1 MVTVRNHAKE
11 RLEAGELALGV
22 GLRQAR
28 TVDIGRIMKTA
39 GYDFLFIDMEHNSM
53 SIDLA
58 AQISVAAQD
67 AGITPVVRV
76 PDFQHF
82 HATRALD
89 AGAQGIV
96 VPHVDTA
103 DVAARMV
110 QYCMYPPIGH
120 RSVTGALPQLDFRPA
135 PLGEATAAI
144 NAATLL
150 ILMLETP
157 EAIGNVEEIAAVPGF
172 DVLLVGTN
180 DLCMEMGIPGP
191 ARSSAHQR
199 GVRAGHPGVPG
210 ARQARRARR
219 RVRSAADAA
228 LSGDGLSPRARRQ
241 RSDLHARRGH
251 RPRRRRP
258 RDELRVGK
266 RKSRSRSRRVSF

>member
-1 MVTVRNHAKE
+1 MTTVHNHAKE

-53 SIDLA
+53 SVDLA
-58 AQISVAAQD
+58 AQISIAAQD

-82 HATRALD
+82 HATRVLD

-103 DVAARMV
+103 EVAARMV
-110 QYCMYPPIGH
+110 SNCKYPPIGH
-120 RSVTGALPQLDFRPA
+120 RSVTGVLPQLDFKPA

-157 EAIGNVEEIAAVPGF
+157 EAIDNVEQIAAVPGF
-172 DVLLVGTN
+172 DVLLIGAN
-180 DLCMEMGIPGP
+180 DLCMEMGIPGELDHP
-191 ARSSAHQR
+191 RIGQAFERIVAACRANGKHAGLGGVYDPPLMERYLAMGFRMVLAGSDFSFMLGAAKER
-199 GVRAGHPGVPG
+199 ATAVRAM
-210 ARQARRARR
+210 
-219 RVRSAADAA
+219 S
-228 LSGDGLSPRARRQ
+228 
-241 RSDLHARRGH
+241 
-251 RPRRRRP
+251 
-258 RDELRVGK
+258 VG
-266 RKSRSRSRRVSF
+266 

>member
-1 MVTVRNHAKE
+1 MITVRNHAKE

-39 GYDFLFIDMEHNSM
+39 GYDFVFIDMEHNSM

-58 AQISVAAQD
+58 AQLSIAAQD

-76 PDFQHF
+76 PGFEHF

-96 VPHVDTA
+96 VPHVDTPEI
-103 DVAARMV
+103 AARMV
-110 QYCMYPPIGH
+110 SHCRYPPVGH
-120 RSVTGALPQLDFRPA
+120 RSVTGALPQVDFRPA

-144 NAATLL
+144 DAATLL

-157 EAIGNVEEIAAVPGF
+157 EAIDNVEAIAAVPGF

-180 DLCMEMGIPGP
+180 DLCMEMGIPGQFDHP
-191 ARSSAHQR
+191 RVGEALERIVGACRANGKHAGLGGVYDPPLMQR
-199 GVRAGHPGVPG
+199 YLAMGFRLVLAGSDLSFMLAAAKERAAAVRAMN
-210 ARQARRARR
+210 
-219 RVRSAADAA
+219 
-228 LSGDGLSPRARRQ
+228 
-241 RSDLHARRGH
+241 
-251 RPRRRRP
+251 
-258 RDELRVGK
+258 VG
-266 RKSRSRSRRVSF
+266 

>member
-11 RLEAGELALGV
+11 RLQAGELVLGV

-39 GYDFLFIDMEHNSM
+39 GYDFLFIDLEHNSM
-53 SIDLA
+53 SVDLA
-58 AQISVAAQD
+58 GQISIAAQD

-76 PDFQHF
+76 PGYEHF

-110 QYCMYPPIGH
+110 SHCMYPPIGH
-120 RSVTGALPQLDFRPA
+120 RSVTGALPQLDFEAA

-144 NAATLL
+144 NGATLL

-157 EAIGNVEEIAAVPGF
+157 QAIDNVEEIAAVPGY
-172 DVLLVGTN
+172 DVLLLGTN
-180 DLCMEMGIPGP
+180 DLCLEMGIPGQLDHP
-191 ARSSAHQR
+191 RVGEAFERVIAACKAHGKYAGLGGVYDPPLMQR
-199 GVRAGHPGVPG
+199 YLAMGFRLVLAGSDLTFMLAAAKERAAAVRAMN
-210 ARQARRARR
+210 
-219 RVRSAADAA
+219 
-228 LSGDGLSPRARRQ
+228 
-241 RSDLHARRGH
+241 
-251 RPRRRRP
+251 
-258 RDELRVGK
+258 VG
-266 RKSRSRSRRVSF
+266 

>member
-1 MVTVRNHAKE
+1 MIAVRNHAKE

-76 PDFQHF
+76 PAFQHF

-89 AGAQGIV
+89 GGAQGIV
-96 VPHVDTA
+96 VPHVDTPE
-103 DVAARMV
+103 VARMMV
-110 QYCMYPPIGH
+110 DHCMYPPIGH
-120 RSVTGALPQLDFRPA
+120 RSVTGVLPQLDFRPA
-135 PLGEATAAI
+135 PLGEAAAAI

-157 EAIGNVEEIAAVPGF
+157 EAVDNVEEIAAVQGF
-172 DVLLVGTN
+172 DVLLVGAN
-180 DLCMEMGIPGP
+180 DLCMEMGIPGQLDHP
-191 ARSSAHQR
+191 KVGVAFERIVAACRAHGKHAGLGGVYDPPLMQR
-199 GVRAGHPGVPG
+199 YLAMGFRLVLAGSDLTFMLAAAKERAAAVRAM
-210 ARQARRARR
+210 
-219 RVRSAADAA
+219 A
-228 LSGDGLSPRARRQ
+228 LG
-241 RSDLHARRGH
+241 
-251 RPRRRRP
+251 
-258 RDELRVGK
+258 
-266 RKSRSRSRRVSF
+266 

>member
-1 MVTVRNHAKE
+1 
-11 RLEAGELALGV
+11 
-22 GLRQAR
+22 
-28 TVDIGRIMKTA
+28 
-39 GYDFLFIDMEHNSM
+39 MEHNSM

-96 VPHVDTA
+96 VPHVDTPEM
-103 DVAARMV
+103 AARMV
-110 QYCMYPPIGH
+110 SYCKYPPIGH
-120 RSVTGALPQLDFRPA
+120 RSVTGALPQLDFKPA
-135 PLGEATAAI
+135 PLAEATAA

-157 EAIGNVEEIAAVPGF
+157 AAVDNVDEIAAVPGF

-180 DLCMEMGIPGP
+180 DLCMEMGIPGQFDHP
-191 ARSSAHQR
+191 RIGEAFERIIRACRAHGKHTGLGGVYDPPLMQR
-199 GVRAGHPGVPG
+199 YLAMGFRLVLAGSDLSFMLAAAKERAAAVRAMN
-210 ARQARRARR
+210 
-219 RVRSAADAA
+219 
-228 LSGDGLSPRARRQ
+228 
-241 RSDLHARRGH
+241 
-251 RPRRRRP
+251 
-258 RDELRVGK
+258 VG
-266 RKSRSRSRRVSF
+266 

>member
-11 RLEAGELALGV
+11 RLQAGELVVGV

-39 GYDFLFIDMEHNSM
+39 GYDFLFIDLEHNSM
-53 SIDLA
+53 SVDLA
-58 AQISVAAQD
+58 GQISIAAQD

-76 PDFQHF
+76 PGYEHF

-110 QYCMYPPIGH
+110 SHCMYPPIGH
-120 RSVTGALPQLDFRPA
+120 RSVTGALPQLDFQAA

-157 EAIGNVEEIAAVPGF
+157 QAIDNVEEIAAVPGY
-172 DVLLVGTN
+172 DVLLLGTN
-180 DLCMEMGIPGP
+180 DLCLEMGIPGQLDHP
-191 ARSSAHQR
+191 RVGEAFERVIAACKAHGKYAGLGGVYDPPLMQR
-199 GVRAGHPGVPG
+199 YLAMGFRLVLAGSDLTFMLAAAKERAAAVRAMN
-210 ARQARRARR
+210 
-219 RVRSAADAA
+219 
-228 LSGDGLSPRARRQ
+228 
-241 RSDLHARRGH
+241 
-251 RPRRRRP
+251 
-258 RDELRVGK
+258 VG
-266 RKSRSRSRRVSF
+266 

>member
-1 MVTVRNHAKE
+1 MITVRNRAKE
-11 RLEAGELALGV
+11 CLEAGELAIGV

-28 TVDIGRIMKTA
+28 TVDIARIMKTA

-58 AQISVAAQD
+58 AQISIAAQD

-82 HATRALD
+82 HATRVLD

-96 VPHVDTA
+96 VPHVDTPE
-103 DVAARMV
+103 VAKKMV
-110 QYCMYPPIGH
+110 SYCKYPPIGH
-120 RSVTGALPQLDFRPA
+120 RSVTGALPQLDFKPA
-135 PLGEATAAI
+135 PPGEATAAI

-157 EAIGNVEEIAAVPGF
+157 EAIDNVDGIAAVSGF

-180 DLCMEMGIPGP
+180 DLCMEMGIPGQLDHP
-191 ARSSAHQR
+191 RIGEAFERIIRACRAHGKHAGLGGVYDPPLMQRYLAMGFRLVLAGSDLSFMLSAAKER
-199 GVRAGHPGVPG
+199 AAAVRAMN
-210 ARQARRARR
+210 
-219 RVRSAADAA
+219 
-228 LSGDGLSPRARRQ
+228 
-241 RSDLHARRGH
+241 
-251 RPRRRRP
+251 
-258 RDELRVGK
+258 VG
-266 RKSRSRSRRVSF
+266 